1 MHYVSQKLQ
10 PFWCFHNYFVK
21 CWNSKNNQTTAVF
34 SRGQCNVGKSQQVF
48 SKTSKRPQYFA
59 CELHFGCPWR
69 FERLSPRENCS
80 RLLVF
85 EKVIE
90 IQKTIKPLQ
99 FLFTCIL
106 MLANLNKF
114 FSKTSKRPQFF
125 ACELHFGCQ
134 STFQSLQVNKN
145 CSGFIG
151 FENVVASTIW
161 NNSCFTIWI
170 ILKLLI
176 LILISNLIVYPC
188 LGLLRWPRRY

>member
-1 MHYVSQKLQ
+1 M
-10 PFWCFHNYFVK
+10 
-21 CWNSKNNQTTAVF
+21 
-34 SRGQCNVGKSQQVF
+34 
-48 SKTSKRPQYFA
+48 
-59 CELHFGCPWR
+59 
-69 FERLSPRENCS
+69 SPRENCS

-85 EKVIE
+85 EKVIEIQKTIKPLQFLFTCIVMLANLNNFFSKTSKRLQFFACELHFGCQSTFQGLRVNKNCIGFIGFENAIE

-151 FENVVASTIW
+151 FENVVASTI
-161 NNSCFTIWI
+161 
-170 ILKLLI
+170 
-176 LILISNLIVYPC
+176 
-188 LGLLRWPRRY
+188 